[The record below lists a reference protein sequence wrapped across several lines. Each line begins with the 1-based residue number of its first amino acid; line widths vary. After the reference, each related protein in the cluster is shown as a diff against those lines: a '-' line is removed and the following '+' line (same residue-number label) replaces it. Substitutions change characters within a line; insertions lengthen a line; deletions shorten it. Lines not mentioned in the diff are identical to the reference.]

1 MYGVL
6 KLQFVMDELFSNIVK
21 YAYPEQ
27 IGEVVIAGD
36 LSKEKCIVV
45 TIEDN
50 GIFYNLLERENPD
63 TELPLEDR
71 KIGGLGVF
79 LVKNMVEHIE
89 YQRIED
95 RNRVKVTVSWDE

>member
-1 MYGVL
+1 MEIGGGERCHQYYFPNQ
-6 KLQFVMDELFSNIVK
+6 LQN
-21 YAYPEQ
+21 
-27 IGEVVIAGD
+27 
-36 LSKEKCIVV
+36 

-79 LVKNMVEHIE
+79 LVKNMVEHME